1 MKKATKFAAIA
12 LASALAVSVV
22 SAPAAN
28 AAPACPK
35 KANVTMLGTIKP
47 EIQDQFLKAVAAY
60 NASQKC

>member
-28 AAPACPK
+28 
-35 KANVTMLGTIKP
+35 
-47 EIQDQFLKAVAAY
+47 
-60 NASQKC
+60 